1 MKKDRETPNPA
12 SFGPGAEQVQ
22 GADLAWSVG
31 AVSEQLGVSAST
43 LRTWER
49 RYGVGPSHR
58 TDGGHRRYTERDIDR
73 VELMRRLVRRSIS
86 TQDAARIA
94 RHLDRDELA
103 SALAQSAEDDQ
114 LSSGIVVDAIGAAV
128 VTGDTGQVRELCDG
142 VLTHVPFL
150 DAWRTV
156 LAPSLRQVA
165 HERALGVLEDEAE
178 HAALGVIAEVVRD
191 AQVDDPGAGTQVLLA
206 SAQPDAEAVP
216 FVALATGLSHARVG
230 VRTIGPDL
238 TWDEVFET
246 AESVVPQVL
255 VIWESGAAGALE
267 RRFSDDEASGALVR
281 ATPSWPYELSL
292 RFGSQTR
299 SVHADVGRAV
309 GLVADR
315 VA

>member
-1 MKKDRETPNPA
+1 MKKELDTTGPISIAPA
-12 SFGPGAEQVQ
+12 TEQVQ
-22 GADLAWSVG
+22 GTDLAWSVG
-31 AVSEQLGVSAST
+31 AVSDRLGVSAST

-58 TDGGHRRYTERDIDR
+58 TSGGHRRYTERDIDR

-103 SALAQSAEDDQ
+103 EALLQSEDDH
-114 LSSGIVVDAIGAAV
+114 LSNEIVVEALGAAV
-128 VTGDTGQVRELCDG
+128 ALGDTARVRELCDG
-142 VLTHVPFL
+142 VLMHVPFL
-150 DAWRTV
+150 DAWKGV
-156 LAPSLRQVA
+156 LAPALRQVA
-165 HERALGVLEDEAE
+165 HERALGVLEHDAE
-178 HAALGVIAEVVRD
+178 HAALDVIAEVVRD
-191 AQVDDPGAGTQVLLA
+191 AQVDGPGADGQVLLA

-230 VRTIGPDL
+230 VHTIGPDL

-246 AESVVPQVL
+246 AESVAPQVL

-267 RRFSDDEASGALVR
+267 RRYSDDEASGALVR
-281 ATPSWPYELSL
+281 ATPSWPHELSL

-309 GLVADR
+309 RLVADR